1 MKIEEI
7 VEVFLNSANFMPDA
21 FLILAPP
28 SGYALNLKSLIKVS
42 NVSWTSQLYMKYVL
56 ERKFD
61 KTNFISPKKTPP
73 KSPCVLG
80 FRDME
85 SPQGYLTRTMVV
97 VLRGC
102 STIQSISRWLKGSKP
117 QDVHVILE
125 NNFLTPYYHSA
136 LHSLFKGIWKALEDI
151 WRGRWSSS
159 SEAVLLYQ
167 NSLNIEVSLNIFAIP
182 EASFQYKLSA
192 SLQVC

>member
-1 MKIEEI
+1 MSK
-7 VEVFLNSANFMPDA
+7 
-21 FLILAPP
+21 
-28 SGYALNLKSLIKVS
+28 
-42 NVSWTSQLYMKYVL
+42 VSWTSQLSYEIL
-56 ERKFD
+56 RFSFERKFD
-61 KTNFISPKKTPP
+61 KTNFISSKKTPL

-85 SPQGYLTRTMVV
+85 SSQVYLTRTMVV

-102 STIQSISRWLKGSKP
+102 STIQSISRWPKWSKP
-117 QDVHVILE
+117 QIKQTNNVHVILE
-125 NNFLTPYYHSA
+125 NNFLTPYHHSA